1 MTCARHFVSSPC
13 TFADFVTCCGPVWQG
28 EDLDYYLELLVER
41 VGADDDEVDMQM
53 DHTFTLCKYIANNH
67 QKVRPVSLTVC
78 S

>member
-1 MTCARHFVSSPC
+1 
-13 TFADFVTCCGPVWQG
+13 VWQG